1 MEHEKDYVDFSKSDD
16 VNGLAGK
23 FFYRFFESLPA
34 LLSLGTLLAIFVL
47 SWRIPAT
54 IAFFVIAF
62 DLYWLLR
69 IIYLSAYQISGYK
82 KMRENLKIDWLEK
95 VRKLKTGEINED
107 LGIKLW
113 GDLYHLIILPFCKEG
128 EEVVASTIRSLRDS
142 KYPKEKIIV
151 VLSGEERAGEGA
163 KKITENLGR
172 KFNSDFFKFI
182 FTVHPKAISGEIAG
196 KGSNATWALKKAKEF
211 IDGQKIPYERV
222 IVSSFDV
229 DTRAFP
235 QYFSCLAWNYLTA
248 RKPLRESF
256 QPIPVYNNNIWD
268 APSFSRIISFSGTF
282 WQMMQQEREE
292 QLVTYSSHAIPF
304 KVLAEVGYPSNIVS
318 DDSRIFWKAYLHYDG
333 NYRAVPLH
341 YPISMDAVLS
351 ENTIKTMVSQY
362 KQQRRWASGVE
373 NIPYLFYGFLK
384 NKKIKLRDKIYHSFV
399 ILEGFWS
406 WAVAALLIFLLGWL
420 PLMLGGKEFNDTLL
434 SYNLPRL
441 TSYIM
446 TIAMVGMVVSA
457 VISILILPTERV
469 GNGMRKKLFIFFQ
482 WFFLPIT
489 LIAFGAFP
497 ALESQVRLMVKKPLG
512 FWVTEKTRKL

>member
-182 FTVHPKAISGEIAG
+182 F
-196 KGSNATWALKKAKEF
+196 
-211 IDGQKIPYERV
+211 Q
-222 IVSSFDV
+222 
-229 DTRAFP
+229 
-235 QYFSCLAWNYLTA
+235 
-248 RKPLRESF
+248 
-256 QPIPVYNNNIWD
+256 
-268 APSFSRIISFSGTF
+268 
-282 WQMMQQEREE
+282 
-292 QLVTYSSHAIPF
+292 
-304 KVLAEVGYPSNIVS
+304 
-318 DDSRIFWKAYLHYDG
+318 
-333 NYRAVPLH
+333 
-341 YPISMDAVLS
+341 
-351 ENTIKTMVSQY
+351 
-362 KQQRRWASGVE
+362 
-373 NIPYLFYGFLK
+373 
-384 NKKIKLRDKIYHSFV
+384 IY
-399 ILEGFWS
+399 
-406 WAVAALLIFLLGWL
+406 
-420 PLMLGGKEFNDTLL
+420 
-434 SYNLPRL
+434 
-441 TSYIM
+441 
-446 TIAMVGMVVSA
+446 
-457 VISILILPTERV
+457 
-469 GNGMRKKLFIFFQ
+469 
-482 WFFLPIT
+482 
-489 LIAFGAFP
+489 
-497 ALESQVRLMVKKPLG
+497 
-512 FWVTEKTRKL
+512 

>member
-1 MEHEKDYVDFSKSDD
+1 
-16 VNGLAGK
+16 
-23 FFYRFFESLPA
+23 
-34 LLSLGTLLAIFVL
+34 
-47 SWRIPAT
+47 
-54 IAFFVIAF
+54 
-62 DLYWLLR
+62 
-69 IIYLSAYQISGYK
+69 
-82 KMRENLKIDWLEK
+82 
-95 VRKLKTGEINED
+95 
-107 LGIKLW
+107 
-113 GDLYHLIILPFCKEG
+113 
-128 EEVVASTIRSLRDS
+128 
-142 KYPKEKIIV
+142 
-151 VLSGEERAGEGA
+151 
-163 KKITENLGR
+163 
-172 KFNSDFFKFI
+172 
-182 FTVHPKAISGEIAG
+182 
-196 KGSNATWALKKAKEF
+196 
-211 IDGQKIPYERV
+211 
-222 IVSSFDV
+222 
-229 DTRAFP
+229 
-235 QYFSCLAWNYLTA
+235 
-248 RKPLRESF
+248 
-256 QPIPVYNNNIWD
+256 
-268 APSFSRIISFSGTF
+268 
-282 WQMMQQEREE
+282 MMQQEREE

-482 WFFLPIT
+482 WVFLPIT